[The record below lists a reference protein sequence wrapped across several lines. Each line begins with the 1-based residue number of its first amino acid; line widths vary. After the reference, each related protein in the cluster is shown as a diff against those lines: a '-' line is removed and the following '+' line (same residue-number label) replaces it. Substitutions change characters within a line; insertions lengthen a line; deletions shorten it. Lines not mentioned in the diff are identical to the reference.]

1 MVYDLDFNQFI
12 WNMELVDLGVVPSTR
27 PPNCPDSFCYDI
39 PNFGNVTALGVH
51 APPPMRFSPPMGNP
65 GSATGCHSHVEVW
78 V

>member
-12 WNMELVDLGVVPSTR
+12 WNMELVDLGVVPGTR

-51 APPPMRFSPPMGNP
+51 APPPMRFGPLREILDPPLHGIV
-65 GSATGCHSHVEVW
+65 VEVW